1 MKLNPFGKRQAQPP
15 PDQEFT
21 EVAAVERHPW
31 LGENIQDWD
40 HEEYEPVV
48 VEGTDTRGATRG
60 YYLRHRATQTIV
72 GRIRS
77 N

>member
-1 MKLNPFGKRQAQPP
+1 MKLNPFGWRQEQPP
-15 PDQEFT
+15 ADV
-21 EVAAVERHPW
+21 EVAAPVERHPW

-48 VEGTDTRGATRG
+48 VEGADTRGATRG